1 MVVEQHLLSA
11 YNVTLIKHDMF
22 EALEQQARVNAVDI
36 NRIVFTTAIEEVSFE
51 LFYYSMLDLLAN
63 ISVAS
68 F

>member
-1 MVVEQHLLSA
+1 
-11 YNVTLIKHDMF
+11 MF